1 MKNQEIIDAYNTVTP
16 SEESRERV
24 RARVEERESS
34 LSGEAGRKVH
44 WIPRVAAVAAV
55 VLVLTG
61 GVTAYA
67 MWRYLSPTEVAEE
80 IEDKKL
86 TEGFQSGSAIDTK
99 SERQQYGG
107 YNVVLLGL
115 LSGEDLTDYEAE
127 TNGELKK
134 DRTYCVVAIDRADG
148 SPMADGDVMENL
160 EQSFMVS
167 PYIQGKDPRK
177 INIFTMGGGAITF
190 MKDGI
195 LYKVVD
201 CDSLTAFADKKIYLA
216 VTDGDQLIPEIKVVK
231 KSESG
236 TEDKAGEKV
245 VYIYD
250 KNTGE
255 IRRNENYKG
264 LNALFTLPMDESLA
278 NPDKAAET
286 MKEWTGADEGEEAE
300 EEDEPEDPET
310 KKVHDYL
317 DKNIEEVIQRDFDLM
332 EENMQTAK
340 PDKDGEYHF
349 KWKFE
354 KEKDGAKGSFTG
366 TKEEIFFGRKNLKPG
381 AVICTGYSIGD
392 EYVFTQLFR
401 LNKDGSVTVMPYR
414 KKISEIPEAK

>member
-1 MKNQEIIDAYNTVTP
+1 MKNQKIIDAYNTVVP
-16 SEESRERV
+16 SEDSRERV
-24 RARVEERESS
+24 RDRIEERENG
-34 LSGEAGRKVH
+34 LSGEGGRKVR
-44 WIPRVAAVAAV
+44 WMPRAAAAVGI

-86 TEGFQSGSAIDTK
+86 TEGFQSGPAIDTK
-99 SERQQYGG
+99 GERQQYGE

-115 LSGEDLTDYEAE
+115 LSGEDLTDYETE
-127 TNGELKK
+127 TNGEVEK
-134 DRTYCVVAIDRADG
+134 DRTYCVVAIERADG
-148 SPMADGDVMENL
+148 SPMADGDAMENL

-167 PYIQGKDPRK
+167 PYIQGKDPRR

-216 VTDGDQLIPEIKVVK
+216 VTDGDRLIPEIKVVK
-231 KSESG
+231 KAESG
-236 TEDKAGEKV
+236 TEAKAGEKV

-255 IRRNENYKG
+255 VRRNENYKG

-278 NPDKAAET
+278 DPDKAAET
-286 MKEWTGADEGEEAE
+286 MKKWTGADEGEEAE
-300 EEDEPEDPET
+300 EEDESEDPED

-317 DKNIEEVIQRDFDLM
+317 DENTEEVIQKEFTLM
-332 EENMQTAK
+332 EENTQTVK
-340 PDKDGEYHF
+340 PDQDGVYHF
-349 KWKFE
+349 EWKFE
-354 KEKDGAKGSFTG
+354 EEEDGAEGRFTG
-366 TKEEIFFGRKNLKPG
+366 TKEEIFAGRKNLKPG
-381 AVICTGYSIGD
+381 AVVCTGYSIGD
-392 EYVFTQLFR
+392 DYVLTQLFR

-414 KKISEIPEAK
+414 KKISEIPEEK